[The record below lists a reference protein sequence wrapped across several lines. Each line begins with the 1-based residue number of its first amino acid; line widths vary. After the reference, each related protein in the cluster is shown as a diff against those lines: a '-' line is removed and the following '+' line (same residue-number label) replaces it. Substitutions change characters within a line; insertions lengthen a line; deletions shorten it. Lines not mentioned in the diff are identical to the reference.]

1 MPSHKTL
8 IMGGLNVRIKQLSGW
23 FCFSIWKI
31 IWTQRQNDFKI
42 NFLLSYRTKND
53 FPEILPISLL
63 GIKFRMS
70 STCLFSAEIDLN
82 EGILSDSITG
92 F

>member
-1 MPSHKTL
+1 ML
-8 IMGGLNVRIKQLSGW
+8 
-23 FCFSIWKI
+23 
-31 IWTQRQNDFKI
+31 
-42 NFLLSYRTKND
+42 TKND

-63 GIKFRMS
+63 GIKFKMS

-92 F
+92 FQMEYNFKKQLLDRPLDSQGLPAVLA